1 MNDQYGRKIDY
12 MRVSITDRCNLRC
25 FYCMPNGIQLVNHSD
40 ILPYEELLRICK
52 VAIKLG
58 IKKFKVTGGEPLV
71 RKDCIKFIGKLKAL
85 PTVEQVTLTTNGT
98 LLESYFDELCE
109 SGIDAINISIDT
121 TDGEL
126 YNQITGSSK
135 YDVSKIIDMIPIL
148 IERGIRVKINAVIL
162 AETLENAL
170 ALASIAEQHPVD
182 IRFIELMPIGEG
194 EKIKNVSAKEL
205 LRIIQNRYP
214 DLHKVKEKR
223 GNGPAHYYGAKR
235 LLGCLGVI
243 DAVSNSF
250 CSKCNRV
257 RLTSSGQLKPCLCY
271 DDSVDLRKLI
281 REGVSDD
288 MLLQV
293 MEKSIYQKPRQ
304 HKFIEK
310 NVSENKLMS
319 QIGG

>member
-12 MRVSITDRCNLRC
+12 MRVSVTDRCNLRC
-25 FYCMPNGIQLVNHSD
+25 FYCMPNGIQLVKHSD

-52 VAIKLG
+52 VAIQLG

-121 TDGEL
+121 MDGEL

-162 AETLENAL
+162 AETLENAF
-170 ALASIAEQHPVD
+170 ALASIAEQYQVD

-223 GNGPAHYYGAKR
+223 GNGPAHYYGAKS

-281 REGVSDD
+281 REGASDD
-288 MLLQV
+288 MLLEV
-293 MEKSIYQKPRQ
+293 MENAIYQKPRQ